1 MMKTLRHSRTLKW
14 KLIVQLTAL
23 AIFVFLAFQGRLQ
36 MWILLFIL
44 GAAVSLR
51 WGRFYCGW
59 ICPMNTLFRPVR
71 RFNSRSGPHQGSGR
85 LRSGRPDAGRRRP
98 GPAFLGKP
106 ALKYLLLGLLAA
118 FMVLQ
123 KVSGR
128 QMPVL
133 LILTGAAVI
142 FTLFFDEEVWHA
154 HLCPF
159 GTLLEFSAA
168 PSAKGL
174 VIDPQ
179 RCTGCGIC
187 EKACPTVAIMQVPD
201 TARTLP
207 PRAIVLHMC
216 LNCYRCAAVCP
227 TTAISYSAVRSPET
241 GVCGR

>member
-1 MMKTLRHSRTLKW
+1 MKALRHTRTLKW
-14 KLIVQLTAL
+14 KLIVQLITL
-23 AIFVFLAFQGRLQ
+23 AIFVFLAVQGRIQ
-36 MWILLFIL
+36 MWILIFIL

-71 RFNSRSGPHQGSGR
+71 WFYSRSGPH
-85 LRSGRPDAGRRRP
+85 RSS
-98 GPAFLGKP
+98 GPAFLRKP

-133 LILTGAAVI
+133 LILTGAAVV

-159 GTLLEFSAA
+159 GTLLEFSSS
-168 PSAKGL
+168 PSARGL

-187 EKACPTVAIMQVPD
+187 EKVCPTSAIQQVPD
-201 TARTLP
+201 TGRKLP
-207 PRAIVLHMC
+207 PRSIVSNMC

-227 TTAISYSAVRSPET
+227 TAAISYSAVRSPET